1 MGRRHVWF
9 STLCAG
15 CLFLAC
21 ASSRRSP
28 SGVPLRGWTR
38 DSDTVDV
45 SARGGIGDLHRH
57 IRYSR
62 ATGTLSVEDSDPF
75 AGAAE
80 QHPARVLR
88 LSRNLG
94 LADRERVEAL
104 LERVQ
109 PDGAARA
116 QRCAPGGCLW
126 VELEGGD
133 RLEDDATVR
142 PLLQELSRYFPELRA
157 Y

>member
-1 MGRRHVWF
+1 M
-9 STLCAG
+9 
-15 CLFLAC
+15 
-21 ASSRRSP
+21 
-28 SGVPLRGWTR
+28 PLSGWTR

-45 SARGGIGDLHRH
+45 SARGGIGDLYRH

-75 AGAAE
+75 AGEGE

-88 LSRNLG
+88 RSRILG
-94 LADRERVEAL
+94 LEDRKRVEAIL
-104 LERVQ
+104 GQVQ

-116 QRCAPGGCLW
+116 RRCAPGGCLSL
-126 VELEGGD
+126 ELDGGD

-142 PLLQELSRYFPELRA
+142 PLLGELSRYFPELRS